1 VEIADKLMICIERRA
16 LTRSVRDLVALTGF
30 EQGTPSMEII
40 GVAKNGLYRSLYED
54 YQPYMFLPVYQQQHG
69 AVTILISAKC
79 AADLPAVTA
88 SAWS

>member
-1 VEIADKLMICIERRA
+1 MICRFYGSTQNAIGKRFH
-16 LTRSVRDLVALTGF
+16 F
-30 EQGTPSMEII
+30 EQGTPLMEII
-40 GVAKNGLYRSLYED
+40 GVAKSGLYRSLYED